1 MSMLDVDGVV
11 AGYGAVRILHG
22 VSLSIGEGE
31 VVAVV
36 GPNGAGKTTLLSAI
50 SGLASVFSGTI
61 RIKGQDVRRVGPAAR
76 AAMGVVQVPENRLVF
91 GKQTVE
97 ENFLLGGYTRRREGR
112 EVRRR
117 MERLLE
123 DFPNLAARRRA
134 LAGTLSGGEQQ
145 MLAIGMALMAKP
157 AVLMLDEPSLGL
169 APLIV
174 DRVYEYIDQLKSQ
187 GTTMLLVEQNVE
199 RALEVADR
207 AIVLHLG
214 RVLSAGLPHEVLASG
229 AMTEAYQVT
238 AGVQE

>member
-1 MSMLDVDGVV
+1 MSVLEIDGLF
-11 AGYGAVRILHG
+11 AGYGAVQILHG
-22 VSLSIGEGE
+22 ISFSVGEGE

-50 SGLASVFSGTI
+50 SGLAAVFEGSVRVHG
-61 RIKGQDVRRVGPAAR
+61 RNVRRLGAPAR
-76 AAMGVVQVPENRLVF
+76 ASLGVIQVPENRLVF

-97 ENFLLGGYTRRREGR
+97 ENLLLGGYTRRRAGR
-112 EVRRR
+112 ELRRR
-117 MERLLE
+117 MEGLLE
-123 DFPNLAARRRA
+123 DFQNLAVRRQA

-145 MLAIGMALMAKP
+145 MLAIAMALMAEP

-174 DRVYEYIDQLKSQ
+174 DRVYEYIAELKKK

-207 AIVLHLG
+207 AVVLHLG
-214 RVLSAGLPHEVLASG
+214 SVLAAGSPAEVLESG
-229 AMTEAYQVT
+229 AMTEAYQVS
-238 AGVQE
+238 AGGER